1 MCEEERMWARK
12 GGETIGQFF
21 NSGVEEELDSILPRG
36 TITYSHN
43 NGSHQT
49 TIDLVLATPGL

>member
-1 MCEEERMWARK
+1 MWARK

-49 TIDLVLATPGL
+49 TTDLVLATPGL